1 MKITEE
7 QFDSK
12 LSEGFTGIM
21 DFYAEWCGPC
31 KAMGPLLEQIDIEMG
46 GNSVYKIDV
55 DKSPELS
62 QRYGIR
68 SIPTLIFFK
77 DGVEI
82 NKIVGATTKKSIIE
96 AINS

>member
-1 MKITEE
+1 
-7 QFDSK
+7 
-12 LSEGFTGIM
+12 
-21 DFYAEWCGPC
+21 
-31 KAMGPLLEQIDIEMG
+31 MG

-77 DGVEI
+77 DGVEN